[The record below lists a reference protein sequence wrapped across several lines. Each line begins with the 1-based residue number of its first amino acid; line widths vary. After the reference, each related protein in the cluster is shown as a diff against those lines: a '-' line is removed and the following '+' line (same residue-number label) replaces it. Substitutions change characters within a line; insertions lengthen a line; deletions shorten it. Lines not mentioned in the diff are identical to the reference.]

1 MIFVVKTMEDVNPSL
16 IAVLKRAKQIVGYDA
31 PVLVI
36 EEQALP
42 EHTDEVTVGMGVN
55 GCTYKTLSP
64 KQVLTKGTSLTF
76 LTQVMH
82 NAVNHDTAQ
91 TVELVL
97 GKNYWVL
104 ETEDDVKK
112 LWGYF
117 VSRTPDAVSIDIETG
132 GNADEEPW
140 GVQWLL
146 SISLTVDDTHSY
158 VIPEELAETETTA
171 AFIDALCNNIPVTT
185 IGHNS
190 TYDAGLLSHR
200 LGIKV
205 YFDEDTLM
213 MHFCMNNTAQEHG
226 LKPLAQRI
234 FGAADWDSANK
245 KYTKGGA
252 HFENIP
258 RDQLYRYNCIGEGS
272 PVLTDR
278 GLVPIE
284 NVQLTDKVWDGVEW
298 VHHEGV
304 VCNGTQPVIDLD
316 GLVVT
321 PEHLILTDEGDYVC
335 AQSIQAGLRRPAV
348 GGYGSVPQTLSAFNR
363 EDEARASAY
372 SVGGS
377 LHTMWEY
384 LLETPQLAAVQGYT
398 EGVRLSE
405 RRQMGQGQEGASV
418 AQQVPRNGTALH
430 SRTPNGESSWGP
442 RGGDALQVDGQLHY
456 VGADQLADGG
466 LRRCAVRSDR
476 HTRTL
481 RAWESEARIGSKKLD
496 ESHGQRVCAV
506 HGAKCPAQSPVA
518 SSENGSSRLSTNSRR
533 ACAQVAA
540 GNVGAGGNNQAVQRT
555 ARVYDILNAGPRHRF
570 TVSGIV
576 VSNCYD
582 TYWTMRL
589 YRFFHEQMEH
599 DPAIRAY
606 YRYRMEVTKVLQDL
620 QANGIAIDT
629 AKLQELGEKFT
640 AEFEEA
646 RGVLREVTG
655 NDDFNPNSPKQVKDW
670 LSSQGVPVHTADKAA
685 LTDLLDSDNVNAAKF
700 ASALLTFRRANKQY
714 STYVVGISKR
724 VGEDGRIHPTY
735 LPHGAKS
742 GRLSSRNPN
751 AQNITRDSGIKEAF
765 VAPEGYC
772 IVSCD
777 YSQAELRTV
786 AELAADE
793 HMIAAFQPGAPD
805 FFDNLMT
812 KIYPEEFPTIEAYEA
827 FDKENH
833 LAAKNKR
840 AIIKGTVYGANY
852 GRGVPAI
859 AKALKVPVSDAQ
871 AVMDSYYGTYPNLK
885 KWQDSVREA
894 VGKDRLAW
902 RLITPFGLRYR
913 QEVVTQRTRN
923 KAENEALSFVP
934 QSTANDICL
943 HAAIEVN
950 KRLDEYGARLVCSVH
965 DALYV
970 EAPLDKAQAVGAM
983 MEREMAGAA
992 ELVFHRAPFVAEAE
1006 YGNNFQEV

>member
-1 MIFVVKTMEDVNPSL
+1 MIFVVKTMEDVSPSL
-16 IAVLKRAKQIVGYDA
+16 IAVLKRAKQIVGYEEA
-31 PVLVI
+31 LSLI
-36 EEQALP
+36 EESALP
-42 EHTDEVTVGMGVN
+42 EHTDDVTVGMGVN

-76 LTQVMH
+76 ITQVMN
-82 NAVNHDTAQ
+82 NAINHDTAQ
-91 TVELVL
+91 TVEMEQ

-117 VSRTPDAVSIDIETG
+117 VSRTPDAVAIDIETG

-146 SISLTVDDTHSY
+146 SISLTVDDAHTY
-158 VIPEELAETETTA
+158 VIPEELAETATTG
-171 AFIDALCNNIPVTT
+171 AFIDALCNDIPVTT

-234 FGAADWDSANK
+234 FGAPDWDSANK

-258 RDQLYRYNCIGEGS
+258 RDQLYRYN
-272 PVLTDR
+272 
-278 GLVPIE
+278 
-284 NVQLTDKVWDGVEW
+284 
-298 VHHEGV
+298 
-304 VCNGTQPVIDLD
+304 
-316 GLVVT
+316 
-321 PEHLILTDEGDYVC
+321 
-335 AQSIQAGLRRPAV
+335 A
-348 GGYGSVPQTLSAFNR
+348 
-363 EDEARASAY
+363 
-372 SVGGS
+372 
-377 LHTMWEY
+377 
-384 LLETPQLAAVQGYT
+384 
-398 EGVRLSE
+398 
-405 RRQMGQGQEGASV
+405 
-418 AQQVPRNGTALH
+418 
-430 SRTPNGESSWGP
+430 
-442 RGGDALQVDGQLHY
+442 
-456 VGADQLADGG
+456 
-466 LRRCAVRSDR
+466 
-476 HTRTL
+476 
-481 RAWESEARIGSKKLD
+481 
-496 ESHGQRVCAV
+496 
-506 HGAKCPAQSPVA
+506 
-518 SSENGSSRLSTNSRR
+518 
-533 ACAQVAA
+533 
-540 GNVGAGGNNQAVQRT
+540 
-555 ARVYDILNAGPRHRF
+555 
-570 TVSGIV
+570 
-576 VSNCYD
+576 YD

-589 YRFFHEQMEH
+589 YHFFREQMEH

-620 QANGIAIDT
+620 QANGIVIDT
-629 AKLQELGEKFT
+629 AKLEELGEKFT

-670 LSSQGVPVHTADKAA
+670 LSSQGVPVHTADKEA
-685 LTDLLDSDNVNAAKF
+685 LTELLDSDNADAAKF

-812 KIYPEEFPTIEAYEA
+812 KIYPEEFPTIEDYEE
-827 FDKENH
+827 FDRENH

-871 AVMDSYYGTYPNLK
+871 AVMDSYYSTYPNLK

-923 KAENEALSFVP
+923 KSENEALSFVP

-970 EAPLDKAQAVGAM
+970 ESPIDNAQAVGAM